1 MRRAP
6 LVLAGTVAGL
16 FGILSFRSSP
26 QKITLSTLPT
36 TSTPAA
42 ASTTAS
48 GGSPSGT
55 VGPAAPAAPATT
67 AASGGVLSATG
78 PQVNYFY
85 GVLSVRV
92 TAASGHITKI
102 AIASLSDGAYAYSH
116 YVDSVSLPM
125 LIKQAMAAQSA
136 KIQGVSGASYTS
148 AGFAQS
154 LQGALS
160 SLKLS

>member
-6 LVLAGTVAGL
+6 WVLAGTVAGL
-16 FGILSFRSSP
+16 VGILSFRSSP
-26 QKITLSTLPT
+26 QKVTLSTLPT
-36 TSTPAA
+36 TASPAA
-42 ASTTAS
+42 ATSTS
-48 GGSPSGT
+48 GGTATGGTAGPS
-55 VGPAAPAAPATT
+55 APATT
-67 AASGGVLSATG
+67 ASSGGVVSATG

-92 TAASGHITKI
+92 TAAGGHITKI

-125 LIKQAMAAQSA
+125 LIKQAMAAQNA

>member
-36 TSTPAA
+36 ASTPAA

-48 GGSPSGT
+48 GGTQSGT
-55 VGPAAPAAPATT
+55 VGPAAPATT
-67 AASGGVLSATG
+67 ASSGGVISATG

>member
-6 LVLAGTVAGL
+6 WVLAGTVAGL

-36 TSTPAA
+36 TSAPATASTPA
-42 ASTTAS
+42 S
-48 GGSPSGT
+48 GSPSGAT
-55 VGPAAPAAPATT
+55 VGPAAPTT
-67 AASGGVLSATG
+67 STASGGVVSATG
-78 PQVNYFY
+78 PLVNYFY

>member
-6 LVLAGTVAGL
+6 WVLAGTVAGL
-16 FGILSFRSSP
+16 VGILSFRSSP

-36 TSTPAA
+36 TSPAAA

-48 GGSPSGT
+48 GGSSGGT
-55 VGPAAPAAPATT
+55 VGPVAPTT
-67 AASGGVLSATG
+67 SAASGGVVSATG